1 MPPIDATFQR
11 LSTVGSLPA
20 LGRSSCHGVGE
31 QGHTASV
38 QRVALAAFVV
48 ALVGACADPPVALP
62 TAGEASDTLEIRCDG
77 ATTEVLTP
85 IVQARMDGVHLV
97 HENTSEHEL
106 LTQTDPQG
114 DGVPPGETSLRLPIL
129 PGSARFRCLTLTD
142 ELDPGVGGGWARF
155 DVLAPEGWVS
165 PDVD

>member
-1 MPPIDATFQR
+1 M
-11 LSTVGSLPA
+11 
-20 LGRSSCHGVGE
+20 
-31 QGHTASV
+31 

-97 HENTSEHEL
+97 LENTSEHEL

-114 DGVPPGETSLRLPIL
+114 DGVPPGETSMRLPIL